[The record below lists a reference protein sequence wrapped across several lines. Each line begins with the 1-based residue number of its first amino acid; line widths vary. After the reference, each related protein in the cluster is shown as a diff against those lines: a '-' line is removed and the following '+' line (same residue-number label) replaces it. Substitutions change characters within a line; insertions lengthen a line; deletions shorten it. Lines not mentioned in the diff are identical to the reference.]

1 LTLRPASTKR
11 DLRVKFFNEVT
22 TMGPWATRLGCTIV
36 VLCCAS
42 ISAAAMGVS
51 SLPAPRG
58 LSALAPG
65 VTGEDPLIGANPA
78 FVEFRAGALFG
89 IDGPNGDKEGT
100 PDVNLELLYGP
111 IGGEYQNG
119 FLNHFLRP
127 RLHIGGTI
135 NTEGNTSELY
145 AGFTWDV
152 FLTQRLFIE
161 GSFGGAVHDGDDTYF
176 GCTANFHESG
186 SVGFM
191 LSERW
196 DVMATVDHMSNANLC
211 DANRG
216 LTNVGF
222 RIGRRW

>member
-1 LTLRPASTKR
+1 MI
-11 DLRVKFFNEVT
+11 LRVKFFNDVT
-22 TMGPWATRLGCTIV
+22 IMAPWATGLGCT
-36 VLCCAS
+36 VLVICFS
-42 ISAAAMGVS
+42 TMSAAMDDS

-58 LSALAPG
+58 LSTLGPG
-65 VTGEDPLIGANPA
+65 ATGEDPPIAANTA
-78 FVEFRAGALFG
+78 FFEFRAGALFG
-89 IDGPNGDKEGT
+89 IDGPHGDKEGT

-111 IGGEYQNG
+111 IGEEYQNG

-152 FLTQRLFIE
+152 FLTRRLFIE
-161 GSFGGAVHDGDDTYF
+161 GSFGGAVHDGDNTDF
-176 GCTANFHESG
+176 GCTANFRESG

>member
-1 LTLRPASTKR
+1 MAS
-11 DLRVKFFNEVT
+11 
-22 TMGPWATRLGCTIV
+22 WAARLGCTV
-36 VLCCAS
+36 AVLCFAS
-42 ISAAAMGVS
+42 VTAAAMDDS
-51 SLPAPRG
+51 SPQELRG
-58 LSALAPG
+58 AYALAPG
-65 VTGEDPLIGANPA
+65 FTGEEPLIDASP
-78 FVEFRAGALFG
+78 FFEFRAGAMFG
-89 IDGPNGDKEGT
+89 VDGPGDDKKGT

-111 IGGEYQNG
+111 FGGEYQNG

-127 RLHIGGTI
+127 RLHFGATI
-135 NTEGNTSELY
+135 NTEGNTSQLY

-152 FLTQRLFIE
+152 FLTRRLFIE
-161 GSFGGAVHDGDDTYF
+161 GSFGGAVHNGDDTFF
-176 GCTANFHESG
+176 GCQANFHESG

-191 LSERW
+191 LTERW

>member
-1 LTLRPASTKR
+1 LRTASNKHG
-11 DLRVKFFNEVT
+11 LRVKFLNEVT
-22 TMGPWATRLGCTIV
+22 TVAPWATGLGCTI
-36 VLCCAS
+36 LCFAS
-42 ISAAAMGVS
+42 ISAAAMDDS

-65 VTGEDPLIGANPA
+65 VTGEDPPIGANPA
-78 FVEFRAGALFG
+78 FVEFRVGALFG
-89 IDGPNGDKEGT
+89 IDGPKGDKDGT

-111 IGGEYQNG
+111 IGAEYQNA
-119 FLNHFLRP
+119 FLNHLLRP
-127 RLHIGGTI
+127 RLHVGGTI

-161 GSFGGAVHDGDDTYF
+161 GSFGGAVHDGDDTSF
-176 GCTANFHESG
+176 GCRASFRESG

-196 DVMATVDHMSNANLC
+196 DVMGTVDHMSNDNLC

-216 LTNVGF
+216 LTNVGI